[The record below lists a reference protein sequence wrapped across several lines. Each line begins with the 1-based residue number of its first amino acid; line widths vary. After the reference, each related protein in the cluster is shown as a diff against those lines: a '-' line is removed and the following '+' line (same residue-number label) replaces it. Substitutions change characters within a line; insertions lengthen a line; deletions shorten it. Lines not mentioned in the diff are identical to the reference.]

1 MNHPRWRRIG
11 LVGVAS
17 GAGLLTV
24 YWRLVRPWT
33 MRWGAT
39 TTEAAQPLPGDQLM
53 TRPGFSA
60 TRAITIAAR
69 PEYIWPWLVQL
80 GSGRAGWYAIDRID
94 NAGVPS
100 AQTIRPEL
108 HCEAAHPARGADDH
122 DRLAWL
128 DPSGVTERLEGGE
141 PGDGHGRGLL
151 EAEVRRLQRQLV
163 LGHRGVLGKGPVA
176 PAKHRI
182 TRSQLRHVGA
192 DRLNAPGYVEAWNRV
207 LRVGQPVPQTGDVR
221 QASHRQPVALTDGS
235 CVNPDQHRI
244 VADDRLV
251 DVFKFEDI
259 RCAVPGVDDRL
270 HSDSPEP
277 SQVGGEELSGGSV
290 LAAPKPRP

>member
-1 MNHPRWRRIG
+1 MNHPCWRRIG

-17 GAGLLTV
+17 GAGLLAV

-69 PEYIWPWLVQL
+69 PEHIWPWLVQL

-108 HCEAAHPARGADDH
+108 QDLQMGDLVPMVAGKDIGPRVKE
-122 DRLAWL
+122 
-128 DPSGVTERLEGGE
+128 LE
-141 PGDGHGRGLL
+141 PNHRMLWWDGHGEFTWEWVLEPIDDQTTRLL
-151 EAEVRRLQRQLV
+151 CRVQEAYPPLWSRRMLYAVVASTGDIVMVR
-163 LGHRGVLGKGPVA
+163 K
-176 PAKHRI
+176 
-182 TRSQLRHVGA
+182 QLRGIKA
-192 DRLNAPGYVEAWNRV
+192 RAKRLAA
-207 LRVGQPVPQTGDVR
+207 
-221 QASHRQPVALTDGS
+221 A
-235 CVNPDQHRI
+235 
-244 VADDRLV
+244 
-251 DVFKFEDI
+251 
-259 RCAVPGVDDRL
+259 
-270 HSDSPEP
+270 SPEP
-277 SQVGGEELSGGSV
+277 HLPVPVEV
-290 LAAPKPRP
+290 PA

>member
-1 MNHPRWRRIG
+1 MNHPRWRRIA

-17 GAGLLTV
+17 GAGLLAV

-69 PEYIWPWLVQL
+69 PEHIWPWLVQL

-108 HCEAAHPARGADDH
+108 QDLQVDDLVPMVAGK
-122 DRLAWL
+122 DIGPR
-128 DPSGVTERLEGGE
+128 VKELE
-141 PGDGHGRGLL
+141 PNHRMLWWDGHGEFTWEWVLEPIDDQTTRLL
-151 EAEVRRLQRQLV
+151 CRVQEAYPPLWSRRMLYAVVASTGDIVMVR
-163 LGHRGVLGKGPVA
+163 K
-176 PAKHRI
+176 
-182 TRSQLRHVGA
+182 QLRGIKA
-192 DRLNAPGYVEAWNRV
+192 RAERLARA
-207 LRVGQPVPQTGDVR
+207 
-221 QASHRQPVALTDGS
+221 ASDPHSPALVTVS
-235 CVNPDQHRI
+235 
-244 VADDRLV
+244 
-251 DVFKFEDI
+251 
-259 RCAVPGVDDRL
+259 
-270 HSDSPEP
+270 S
-277 SQVGGEELSGGSV
+277 
-290 LAAPKPRP
+290 

>member
-1 MNHPRWRRIG
+1 MNHPCWRRIG

-17 GAGLLTV
+17 GAGLLAV

-69 PEYIWPWLVQL
+69 PEHIWPWLVQL

-108 HCEAAHPARGADDH
+108 QDLQVGDLVPMVAGKDIGPRVKE
-122 DRLAWL
+122 
-128 DPSGVTERLEGGE
+128 LE
-141 PGDGHGRGLL
+141 PNHRMLWWDGHGEFTWEWVLEPIDDQATRLL
-151 EAEVRRLQRQLV
+151 CRVQEAYPPLWSRRMLYAA
-163 LGHRGVLGKGPVA
+163 VA
-176 PAKHRI
+176 
-182 TRSQLRHVGA
+182 T
-192 DRLNAPGYVEAWNRV
+192 
-207 LRVGQPVPQTGDVR
+207 TGDVVMVR
-221 QASHRQPVALTDGS
+221 KQLRGIRARAERLARVASDPHSPAPVTVS
-235 CVNPDQHRI
+235 
-244 VADDRLV
+244 
-251 DVFKFEDI
+251 
-259 RCAVPGVDDRL
+259 
-270 HSDSPEP
+270 S
-277 SQVGGEELSGGSV
+277 
-290 LAAPKPRP
+290 